1 MRRAWDNPPVMPPV
15 RNSERGVA
23 VGVTSQERAWP
34 PVGGGRSRRRRRRV
48 RAKRKIDATSP
59 KSQTARAVVPP
70 RRTRA
75 RQLNW
80 RSRDVFGRCAVRSG
94 DRRGRVAGCARE
106 RDGARLAG
114 PAPGRRRDAEIAR
127 APRVARRGAAG
138 RRGGDTWH
146 TAIEVSE
153 RRDIIRFDTEVPEMA
168 PRTRRGVPG
177 RSSATRERRRGF
189 FGRATRRSSRACL
202 GRVHADPR
210 VSGEETLR
218 VRCSPVRS
226 RKSLRFGNH
235 RAGRVR
241 ARASSA
247 SVVRASAGTHLA
259 AEAMVMEEAIL
270 LTGESSECCDGR

>member
-1 MRRAWDNPPVMPPV
+1 L
-15 RNSERGVA
+15 RNL
-23 VGVTSQERAWP
+23 
-34 PVGGGRSRRRRRRV
+34 
-48 RAKRKIDATSP
+48 RK
-59 KSQTARAVVPP
+59 ARLPAPWFL

-80 RSRDVFGRCAVRSG
+80 RSRDVFGCCVCRASG

-106 RDGARLAG
+106 RDGARLAW
-114 PAPGRRRDAEIAR
+114 PAPGRRREGEIAR
-127 APRVARRGAAG
+127 VPRVARRGAAG

-177 RSSATRERRRGF
+177 RSSATRERRRDC

-218 VRCSPVRS
+218 VRCSPVR
-226 RKSLRFGNH
+226 
-235 RAGRVR
+235 
-241 ARASSA
+241 
-247 SVVRASAGTHLA
+247 
-259 AEAMVMEEAIL
+259 
-270 LTGESSECCDGR
+270 